1 MHNLALSNAKGDLGC
16 VLLVTNQ
23 YKRRVLRRQSYQAT
37 SSSDKMQHVHRLQRE
52 VARLTQAHADME
64 CALHLDS
71 VCIATRL
78 RGLCNTYEDFIP
90 TQAVRAVATEI
101 VNHAPQYNTR
111 KAGLKRARD
120 ECTWAEGK
128 RQAV

>member
-1 MHNLALSNAKGDLGC
+1 MHNLDLSNAKRDLGC
-16 VLLVTNQ
+16 VLQVTNQ
-23 YKRRVLRRQSYQAT
+23 YKRRVLRRQSYQET
-37 SSSDKMQHVHRLQRE
+37 SSSDKMQHVHCLQSE

-78 RGLCNTYEDFIP
+78 RGLCNTYQDFIP

-101 VNHAPQYNTR
+101 INHAPQYTR

-120 ECTWAEGK
+120 ECIVWAEGK